1 MVESPVELTMVK
13 AIAAARGLTS
23 DFKEAY
29 RQEVMTHDCFG
40 CCRSLS
46 KPDMQCILTELIYKD
61 CLAESH
67 RTSARGWGVVYL
79 VRGLNYQALQSHAI
93 RITITKKKKAAPA
106 KTPAKEAEAMPA
118 ATNDGLIDD
127 GFGSEVSP
135 RLSVEQYQALYKEL
149 LASRRMLQ
157 SIFSERASILTPE
170 VMEEIARTV
179 PLTEEELMTIDKMT
193 PNSVKIFSG
202 PILDFIKGW
211 LKEKGIVVT
220 KAFNSRG
227 LMRRQQQMKMVPKNA
242 RGSRLA
248 LANADVLKKKE
259 EAELLAAA
267 EALESSGMLD
277 EELLAAAEEVEK
289 GMHVVGG
296 ASSFNPSTI
305 NQSSFNQS
313 SVNQSSFNQSS
324 VNQSSFNQSS
334 YNQSSLNQSSLNQS
348 SVNQSS
354 YNQSSL
360 NQSSLSLSS
369 LTPPDSKRVSLSPSS
384 FSSSSVSKYFP
395 QESTGTPSQVSP
407 TKRAMQLLGRKVV
420 RKPDE
425 ITDLTGS
432 SFLSE

>member
-1 MVESPVELTMVK
+1 MELTMVK

-79 VRGLNYQALQSHAI
+79 VRGLNYQALQNHAI

-106 KTPAKEAEAMPA
+106 KTPAKEADAMPA

-289 GMHVVGG
+289 GMHAVGG
-296 ASSFNPSTI
+296 ASSFNQSTI
-305 NQSSFNQS
+305 
-313 SVNQSSFNQSS
+313 
-324 VNQSSFNQSS
+324 NQSS
-334 YNQSSLNQSSLNQS
+334 YNQSSLNPSSL
-348 SVNQSS
+348 
-354 YNQSSL
+354 NQSSL

>member
-79 VRGLNYQALQSHAI
+79 VRGLNYQALQNHAVK
-93 RITITKKKKAAPA
+93 ITITKKKKAAPA
-106 KTPAKEAEAMPA
+106 KTPAKEADAMPA

-289 GMHVVGG
+289 GMHAVGG
-296 ASSFNPSTI
+296 ASSFNP
-305 NQSSFNQS
+305 
-313 SVNQSSFNQSS
+313 SS

-334 YNQSSLNQSSLNQS
+334 YNQSSL
-348 SVNQSS
+348 
-354 YNQSSL
+354 NQSSL

>member
-106 KTPAKEAEAMPA
+106 KTPAKEAEVMPA

-135 RLSVEQYQALYKEL
+135 RLPVEQYQALYKEL

-289 GMHVVGG
+289 GMHGVGG
-296 ASSFNPSTI
+296 ASSFNPS
-305 NQSSFNQS
+305 
-313 SVNQSSFNQSS
+313 SVNQL
-324 VNQSSFNQSS
+324 SFNQSS
-334 YNQSSLNQSSLNQS
+334 YNQSSLHQSSLNKSSLNQS

-354 YNQSSL
+354 YNQSSLNQSSL

-384 FSSSSVSKYFP
+384 LSSSSVSKYFP

>member
-29 RQEVMTHDCFG
+29 RQEVMNHDCFG

-46 KPDMQCILTELIYKD
+46 KPDMQGILTELIYKD

-79 VRGLNYQALQSHAI
+79 VRGLNYQALQNHAVK
-93 RITITKKKKAAPA
+93 ITITKKKKAAPA

-135 RLSVEQYQALYKEL
+135 RLPVEQYQALYKEL

-211 LKEKGIVVT
+211 LKEKGVVVT
-220 KAFNSRG
+220 KPFNSRG

-267 EALESSGMLD
+267 EALESGGMLD

-289 GMHVVGG
+289 GMHAVGG
-296 ASSFNPSTI
+296 A
-305 NQSSFNQS
+305 
-313 SVNQSSFNQSS
+313 
-324 VNQSSFNQSS
+324 SSFNQSS
-334 YNQSSLNQSSLNQS
+334 YNQASLNQSSL
-348 SVNQSS
+348 
-354 YNQSSL
+354 NQSSL

>member
-79 VRGLNYQALQSHAI
+79 VRGLNYQALQNHAI

-106 KTPAKEAEAMPA
+106 KTPAKEAEVMPA

-135 RLSVEQYQALYKEL
+135 RLPVEQYQALYKEL

-227 LMRRQQQMKMVPKNA
+227 LMRRQQQMKMGPKNA

-289 GMHVVGG
+289 GMHAVGG
-296 ASSFNPSTI
+296 ASSFNQSTI
-305 NQSSFNQS
+305 
-313 SVNQSSFNQSS
+313 
-324 VNQSSFNQSS
+324 NQSS
-334 YNQSSLNQSSLNQS
+334 YNQSSLNPSSL
-348 SVNQSS
+348 
-354 YNQSSL
+354 NQSSL

>member
-106 KTPAKEAEAMPA
+106 KTPAKEAEVMPA

-135 RLSVEQYQALYKEL
+135 RLPVEQYQALYKEL

-289 GMHVVGG
+289 GMHAVGG
-296 ASSFNPSTI
+296 ASSFNQSTI
-305 NQSSFNQS
+305 
-313 SVNQSSFNQSS
+313 
-324 VNQSSFNQSS
+324 NQSS
-334 YNQSSLNQSSLNQS
+334 YNQSSLNPSSL
-348 SVNQSS
+348 
-354 YNQSSL
+354 NQSSL

>member
-79 VRGLNYQALQSHAI
+79 VRGLNYQALQNHAI

-106 KTPAKEAEAMPA
+106 KTPAKEADAMPA

-289 GMHVVGG
+289 GMHAVGG
-296 ASSFNPSTI
+296 ASSFNQSTI
-305 NQSSFNQS
+305 
-313 SVNQSSFNQSS
+313 
-324 VNQSSFNQSS
+324 NQSS
-334 YNQSSLNQSSLNQS
+334 YNQSSLNPSSL
-348 SVNQSS
+348 
-354 YNQSSL
+354 NQSSL

>member
-1 MVESPVELTMVK
+1 MELTMVK

-40 CCRSLS
+40 YCRSLN
-46 KPDMQCILTELIYKD
+46 KPDMQGILTELIYKD

-106 KTPAKEAEAMPA
+106 KTPAKEADAMPA

-211 LKEKGIVVT
+211 LKEKGVVVT

-289 GMHVVGG
+289 GMHAVGG
-296 ASSFNPSTI
+296 A
-305 NQSSFNQS
+305 
-313 SVNQSSFNQSS
+313 
-324 VNQSSFNQSS
+324 SS
-334 YNQSSLNQSSLNQS
+334 YNQSS
-348 SVNQSS
+348 V
-354 YNQSSL
+354 NQSSL

-384 FSSSSVSKYFP
+384 LSSSSVSKYFP